1 MGVLRVMGSPFGR
14 SRRAS
19 YASSTAERALCR
31 TPQTNVDMSRSNVVA
46 ATFSAVGNATAAVDW
61 FRNQAVDPD
70 AIGIMAVAPG
80 EKPRRTQPGD
90 NQRPDLSWI
99 V

>member
-1 MGVLRVMGSPFGR
+1 
-14 SRRAS
+14 
-19 YASSTAERALCR
+19 
-31 TPQTNVDMSRSNVVA
+31 MSRSNVIA
-46 ATFSAVGNATAAVDW
+46 ATFGAVGNATAAVDW

-70 AIGIMAVAPG
+70 AIGILAVAPG

-99 V
+99 VSIDLDRARLTKQIATETMKREGGKIFSGSLVQM